1 MLFVWLYRMQDAGC
15 KGHLFTLTEVPG
27 FVTKSLQLHELAL
40 VKEAYGKEKD
50 KQKRASKKAG

>member
-1 MLFVWLYRMQDAGC
+1 MQDTGC
-15 KGHLFTLTEVPG
+15 KIHLFALTEIAG
-27 FVTKSLQLHELAL
+27 FVTKSLQIHELAL